1 MGAQPTS
8 PGKSRDTGSRLQ
20 ETLMTALTELIVRQP
35 ADPLCWLYT
44 YFQGLLPGA
53 SAAERAVCQ
62 FDQSVSTVWHRKEAA
77 AAAFL
82 AGIDDDEGGSFIN
95 PLQTQQAG
103 SIACLAFSELQ
114 GPEVTGRCSLEEF
127 TAVISAAVLVRQT
140 SEAVGALTESHCKA
154 SDGDRTPFPKKDIFQ
169 GLQDA
174 LRSPATSLCNTAAHP
189 AKLDGS
195 VPETLGGAEE
205 TELEMDVFDMI
216 LQAV

>member
-82 AGIDDDEGGSFIN
+82 AGIDDDEAWDRAD
-95 PLQTQQAG
+95 LQELLLKLVPASASSKG
-103 SIACLAFSELQ
+103 LLAQLQ

-140 SEAVGALTESHCKA
+140 SEAVGALTESHCK
-154 SDGDRTPFPKKDIFQ
+154 GF
-169 GLQDA
+169 
-174 LRSPATSLCNTAAHP
+174 
-189 AKLDGS
+189 
-195 VPETLGGAEE
+195 
-205 TELEMDVFDMI
+205 
-216 LQAV
+216 